1 VTDTATRTIAPPD
14 ADAVAALLRT
24 CADDG
29 TALVAAGGNTLQS
42 IGNAPRRC
50 DLVLSLANV
59 RGVVDYDPRDMT
71 AGLLAGT
78 TLADVARELAAA
90 GQHVPF
96 DAPLPHRAT
105 VGGTIA
111 AGWAGPRRAFYGRP
125 RDLLI
130 GSTVALTDG
139 TLAHAGGMVVKNVSG
154 YDMTKAYAGSLG
166 TLAII
171 VRMNVKALPLPAMRR
186 LAVAPVPPD
195 ARDRAV
201 AGIGALE
208 IEPSAALLID
218 GFPSAA
224 PAHDGGLR
232 LAVLF
237 EGSEA
242 VVERATRNLR
252 SVLGKA
258 GVAETQLWNGLDA
271 ERGFGTVVD
280 AYIDGNERSLTYK
293 STGLPSTAAARAK
306 TAQAV
311 AASCEL
317 AAETIAD
324 LCTGDV
330 IVRAT
335 AADPSAFAAVLAA
348 YDATVRRAIERTTV
362 LAGAP
367 SLRAAID
374 AWGTVPSTIATMRE
388 LKARFDPR
396 GILAPGRYVGGL

>member
-1 VTDTATRTIAPPD
+1 MTDTATRTLTPPD
-14 ADAVAALLRT
+14 ADAVAALLRA

-29 TALVAAGGNTLQS
+29 AALVAAGGNTLQS

-50 DLVLSLANV
+50 DVVLSLANV
-59 RGVVDYDPRDMT
+59 RGIVDYDPRDMT

-78 TLADVARELAAA
+78 TLAEIARTLAAA
-90 GQHVPF
+90 GQFLPF
-96 DAPLPHRAT
+96 DAPAPERAT
-105 VGGTIA
+105 AGGTIA
-111 AGWAGPRRAFYGRP
+111 AGWAGPRRARYGRP

-154 YDMTKAYAGSLG
+154 YDMSKAYAGSLG

-171 VRMNVKALPLPAMRR
+171 VRVNVKALPLPAARR
-186 LAVAPVPPD
+186 LAVAPVPLD
-195 ARDRAV
+195 VRERAV
-201 AGIGALE
+201 ASIGALD
-208 IEPSAALLID
+208 IEPSAALALD
-218 GFPSAA
+218 GFASAV
-224 PAHDGGLR
+224 PLHGGALR

-258 GVAETQLWNGLDA
+258 GVAETQVWDGADA
-271 ERGFGTVVD
+271 DRRFGEIVD
-280 AYIDGNERSLTYK
+280 AYVASDERSLTYK

-306 TAQAV
+306 TAQGV
-311 AASCEL
+311 AAAFAFESD
-317 AAETIAD
+317 TIAD
-324 LCTGDV
+324 LRTGDV
-330 IVRAT
+330 ILRAR
-335 AADPSAFAAVLAA
+335 AADASTFAGMLTA
-348 YDATVRRAIERTTV
+348 YDAAVRRDVERTTV

-367 SLRAAID
+367 ALRAGVD
-374 AWGTVPSTIATMRE
+374 AWGVVPSTIATMRE